1 MPDELAIIKEILPF
15 LIPLVLIQ
23 LALMVIALIDLLKRE
38 YVTGNNKVLWLIVIL
53 VINLVGPILYLLLG
67 RKEKPD
73 DSY

>member
-67 RKEKPD
+67 RKVKPD